1 MLKLKIQFTPKKKNI
16 NPIVKPISAIYFSH
30 GKEKRYCSKFF
41 FSHANSRIST
51 LYLLSSLLIH
61 EYLSMQTQEK
71 YSRYCVIVF
80 IYMFVA
86 SMI

>member
-1 MLKLKIQFTPKKKNI
+1 LDFEKNVKIENPIYSKNKEDI

-71 YSRYCVIVF
+71 YSR
-80 IYMFVA
+80 
-86 SMI
+86 